1 VFVFEKE
8 QYVYN
13 IGGIKIG
20 GNPGEV
26 ATALAGTIFY
36 DGHKIVEDPVEG
48 IFDRA
53 KSEALINKQ
62 DEMSDITGNPTI
74 IQVVAESPKAIV
86 RYLDFVSEISEAP
99 IIIDSGS
106 PDVRIAGLEHSEET
120 GLLDRVIYNS
130 INISIGDD
138 EISRLREIQHECAI
152 ILAFNPQDPSIAG
165 RRTVLEEGAL
175 ELKQGLLSLSEQLGV
190 TKPLID
196 TAITPLGAGAGSS
209 VAFTFVAKTLY
220 GFPVG
225 SGIHNLPSS
234 WPWLKKFKKVNK
246 EAYRVC
252 DVASNPIAQMLGANF
267 LLYGPIKSAE
277 RVFPVVAMADVITAE
292 SMKLE
297 FGVEPSDTHPYR
309 KLL

>member
-1 VFVFEKE
+1 MFVFEKE
-8 QYVYN
+8 QYIHK

-20 GNPGEV
+20 GNPGEI

-36 DGHKIVEDPVEG
+36 DGHKIVEDPLEG
-48 IFDRA
+48 IFD
-53 KSEALINKQ
+53 KSRSEVLINRQ
-62 DEMSDITGNPTI
+62 DEMSDTTGNPSI

-86 RYLDFVSEISEAP
+86 RYLDFVSEISDAP
-99 IIIDSGS
+99 IIIDSS
-106 PDVRIAGLEHSEET
+106 LPEVKLAGLEHSEET

-165 RRTVLEEGAL
+165 RRAVLEEGAL
-175 ELKQGLLSLSEQLGV
+175 ELKQGLLSLSEQVGV

-196 TAITPLGAGAGSS
+196 TAITPFGAGAGSS
-209 VAFTFVAKTLY
+209 IAFTFVSKTLY
-220 GFPVG
+220 GFPTG
-225 SGIHNLPSS
+225 SGIHNAPSS

-246 EAYRVC
+246 AAYKMC

-277 RVFPVVAMADVITAE
+277 QVFPVAAMADVITAE
-292 SMKLE
+292 SMKSE
-297 FGVEPSDTHPYR
+297 FGVEPSETHPYR

>member
-1 VFVFEKE
+1 MFVFEKE
-8 QYVYN
+8 QYIYN

-20 GNPGEV
+20 GSPGEV

-36 DGHKIVEDPVEG
+36 DGHKVVEDPVAG

-62 DEMSDITGNPTI
+62 DEMSDITGNPAI
-74 IQVVAESPKAIV
+74 VHIFAESPKAIV
-86 RYLDFVSEISEAP
+86 KYLDFVSEISDAP
-99 IIIDSGS
+99 IIIDSNT
-106 PDVRIAGLEHSEET
+106 PDVRLTGLEYSEET
-120 GLLDRVIYNS
+120 GLLDRIIYNS
-130 INISIGDD
+130 INLSISDD
-138 EISRLREIQHECAI
+138 EINRFKEIQHDCAI

-165 RRTVLEEGAL
+165 RRAVLEEGAL

-196 TAITPLGAGAGSS
+196 TAITPIGSGAGSAI
-209 VAFTFVAKTLY
+209 AFTFVSKTLY
-220 GFPVG
+220 GIPTG
-225 SGIHNLPSS
+225 SGIHNAPSS
-234 WPWLKKFKKVNK
+234 WPWLKKFKEVCK
-246 EAYRVC
+246 EAYKVC
-252 DVASNPIAQMLGANF
+252 DVASNPIAQMLGADY
-267 LLYGPIKSAE
+267 LMYGPIKSAE
-277 RVFPVVAMADVITAE
+277 RVFPTAAMADVLSAE

>member
-1 VFVFEKE
+1 MFVFEKE

-86 RYLDFVSEISEAP
+86 RYLDFVSEISDAP
-99 IIIDSGS
+99 IIIDSSS

-175 ELKQGLLSLSEQLGV
+175 ELTQGLLPLSEQLGV

-220 GFPVG
+220 GFPAG

-246 EAYRVC
+246 EAY
-252 DVASNPIAQMLGANF
+252 
-267 LLYGPIKSAE
+267 
-277 RVFPVVAMADVITAE
+277 
-292 SMKLE
+292 
-297 FGVEPSDTHPYR
+297 
-309 KLL
+309 